1 MVGSGEHTFT
11 PSSRPRDRVGRTVDW
26 WPYECFTVTEPPF
39 ERAVRTEESALKERT
54 LASEGFHEPLEL
66 LDEATVD
73 HHRAMTSLCE
83 ELEAIDWYDQRVK
96 ATSDESLAAVLA
108 YNRDDEKEHA
118 AMALEWLRRRDP
130 ALDANLRKFLFTSAP
145 ITELGDEG
153 ADSAA
158 DGGAALSAGGSGS
171 LGIGSL
177 KGAVR

>member
-1 MVGSGEHTFT
+1 VCPWTDGG
-11 PSSRPRDRVGRTVDW
+11 G
-26 WPYECFTVTEPPF
+26 ECFTVGEP
-39 ERAVRTEESALKERT
+39 RLWVLKVRVVGSDHQKERI
-54 LASEGFHEPLEL
+54 LSSEGFHEPLEL

-118 AMALEWLRRRDP
+118 AMALEWLRRRDS
-130 ALDANLRKFLFTSAP
+130 ALDANLRKFLFTAGP
-145 ITELGDEG
+145 ITEIGDESSE
-153 ADSAA
+153 DSRDPAN
-158 DGGAALSAGGSGS
+158 DPSGS

-177 KGAVR
+177 KGTV

>member
-1 MVGSGEHTFT
+1 M
-11 PSSRPRDRVGRTVDW
+11 
-26 WPYECFTVTEPPF
+26 
-39 ERAVRTEESALKERT
+39 
-54 LASEGFHEPLEL
+54 ASEGLHEPLEL

-108 YNRDDEKEHA
+108 LNRDDEKEHA
-118 AMALEWLRRRDP
+118 AMAHEWLRRRDP
-130 ALDANLRKFLFTSAP
+130 ALDANLRKFLFTSGP
-145 ITELGDEG
+145 ITEVGAEG
-153 ADSAA
+153 PDNAA
-158 DGGAALSAGGSGS
+158 DGGQDRSADASGS